1 MGNCIANK
9 KRDSRL
15 TSSRLFN
22 EKLIENGGGLDSIEP
37 TSFPTVRQ
45 YQDAQLVVSYIM
57 TERGITPV
65 YMMSTGGVT
74 RRI

>member
-22 EKLIENGGGLDSIEP
+22 EELIENGGSIDSIEP
-37 TSFPTVRQ
+37 SSFPTVRQ